1 MEKFIYEIPTKVYFG
16 EGQIIGLK
24 EEVKKYGTRLL
35 LVYGGNSIKRNGI
48 YESITKLLD
57 EAGVELWE
65 RVGCS
70 LIPKLHLWNVES
82 GHAESMTYRWYWR

>member
-48 YESITKLLD
+48 YEST
-57 EAGVELWE
+57 
-65 RVGCS
+65 S
-70 LIPKLHLWNVES
+70 L
-82 GHAESMTYRWYWR
+82 